1 MNGIKTMNKYTCSNK
16 RCCHEFYSS
25 EDKPIILCPICS
37 TEILNVDK
45 VINTDN
51 FLWIESMFKNISVFG
66 KEKTFKMIDDI
77 YINPITRAKVR
88 KIYFEALKVLGKE
101 KKDEY

>member
-1 MNGIKTMNKYTCSNK
+1 MSKYICSNK

-25 EDKPIILCPICS
+25 EDKSIILCPCCNM
-37 TEILNVDK
+37 EILNVNK

-51 FLWIESMFKNISVFG
+51 FLWIESMFNNLQHYG
-66 KEKTFKMIDDI
+66 KEGTFKMIDNI

-88 KIYFEALKVLGKE
+88 KIYFEALKVLGK
-101 KKDEY
+101 